1 MEQTTKLTNIL
12 RDYPNTIISLR
23 AADLSLFARQLVV
36 EVRQEFERDLEV
48 KSKEATG
55 DINLFTA
62 EEVKQIL
69 GISDSTLYR
78 LGKSELLVPIWVG
91 GQRRYTYDS
100 LNRFLERR

>member
-12 RDYPNTIISLR
+12 RDYPNTIISVR
-23 AADLSLFARQLVV
+23 AEDLMLFARQVV
-36 EVRQEFERDLEV
+36 AEVRQEFEREQETKSREV
-48 KSKEATG
+48 AD

-62 EEVKQIL
+62 EDVKQIL
-69 GISDSTLYR
+69 EISDSTLYR
-78 LGKSELLVPIWVG
+78 LAKSELLVPIWVG